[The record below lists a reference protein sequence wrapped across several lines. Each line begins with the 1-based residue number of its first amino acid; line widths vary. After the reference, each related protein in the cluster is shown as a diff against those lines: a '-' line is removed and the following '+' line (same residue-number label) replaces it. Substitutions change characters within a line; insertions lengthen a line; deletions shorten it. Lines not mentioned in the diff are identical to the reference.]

1 MFSIKGGRMMAID
14 NNMNLTFKSTFQ
26 KTWTL
31 LSDRLI
37 YDGKEILFTEIKDVK
52 LMGKVTM
59 ATNGIIQLIVG
70 NKPINLVYTKK
81 NQNNGEIA
89 IEYLCKNYG
98 SKEARGSRKTLSE
111 VQAEI
116 DDLPFKDNLKSLK
129 EEIKELPFILL
140 GDENIKAM
148 TSGLTNGSPWI
159 MLCTNKRI
167 LHIDKK
173 RNREL
178 QATDIPL
185 DTINS
190 ISYSK
195 KGIFGIISI
204 TDGATTREIENVSL
218 ITMNFFIDN
227 VNKERQ
233 LFKEAKMNPTTQVI
247 NNVSTADELMKFK
260 QLLDMGILT
269 PEEFE
274 AKKKELLGI

>member
-1 MFSIKGGRMMAID
+1 MAID
-14 NNMNLTFKSTFQ
+14 NNMNLTFKSAFQ

-52 LMGKVTM
+52 IMGKVTI

-81 NQNNGEIA
+81 NQNAGEIA

-98 SKEARGSRKTLSE
+98 NKEDRESRKTLSE
-111 VQAEI
+111 VQTEI
-116 DDLPFKDNLKSLK
+116 DNLPFKDNLKSLK
-129 EEIKELPFILL
+129 DEIKELPFILL

-148 TSGLTNGSPWI
+148 TSGLTNGSPWL
-159 MLCTNKRI
+159 MVCTNKRV

-178 QATDIPL
+178 QTTDIPL
-185 DTINS
+185 DRINS

-195 KGIFGIISI
+195 KGIFGKISI
-204 TDGATTREIENVSL
+204 TDGSTTREIENVSL
-218 ITMNFFIDN
+218 ITMNSFIDT
-227 VNKERQ
+227 VNKEKE
-233 LFKEAKMNPTTQVI
+233 LNKEAKMNPTTQVI
-247 NNVSTADELMKFK
+247 NNVSTADELMKYK
-260 QLLDMGILT
+260 QLMDMGVLT

-274 AKKKELLGI
+274 VKKKELLGL